1 MKTITGSIVIPMNET
16 EKKELLKET
25 KETIATDLLKKNGT
39 NKTFGVLDLWRMQKR
54 QKTLGSSTKW

>member
-1 MKTITGSIVIPMNET
+1 MKTITGSLVIPMNES

-25 KETIATDLLKKNGT
+25 KETIATELLKKNGAT
-39 NKTFGVLDLWRMQKR
+39 KTFGVLDLWRMQKR